1 MSSPLTPGLRVL
13 RQERWECLVS
23 YLCSGTNGIRGIV
36 SCVEKIARL
45 SGRTVRLDGEERYLF
60 PTPRQPNAAGRESLD
75 DLGLG
80 LDRARNIFLMG
91 IQICY
96 DQTMLD
102 RAADPGVPGCEI
114 VRLSDSYRGIGPKI
128 ASCVALMSLDKLDAF
143 PVDRWVQRALSRCD
157 LSTMPVGFAE
167 RVTGP
172 RPLTDAQQYRVPEW
186 ARGHFGEYAGYANQY
201 LFHWVEPHK
210 ERVGRNRTAAAGTI
224 PVPGNR
230 SMASPREGRINGG
243 TRSQQQ
249 SPLIRRARS
258 GSSQRSRQT
267 AGMPGLG
274 GGRRRTR
281 EFPTEATQ
289 GQDAP
294 EGPQPPAPA
303 FLRPRGRS
311 PVSRA
316 LAGPSWQRR
325 GETKATLM
333 ARSAIGPAGEYE
345 DITRETLPQGN
356 RSREVRRT
364 TKGN

>member
-1 MSSPLTPGLRVL
+1 
-13 RQERWECLVS
+13 
-23 YLCSGTNGIRGIV
+23 
-36 SCVEKIARL
+36 
-45 SGRTVRLDGEERYLF
+45 
-60 PTPRQPNAAGRESLD
+60 
-75 DLGLG
+75 
-80 LDRARNIFLMG
+80 
-91 IQICY
+91 
-96 DQTMLD
+96 ML
-102 RAADPGVPGCEI
+102 
-114 VRLSDSYRGIGPKI
+114 DSYRGIGPKI
-128 ASCVALMSLDKLDAF
+128 ASCVALMSLDQLDAF

-157 LSTMPVGFAE
+157 LSTMPVGFAG

-172 RPLTDAQQYRVPEW
+172 RPLTDAQQCRVAEW

-210 ERVGRNRTAAAGTI
+210 ERVGRNWTAAVGTI
-224 PVPGNR
+224 PVPGDR
-230 SMASPREGRINGG
+230 SMASPREGRTNGG

-267 AGMPGLG
+267 AGTPGRG

-345 DITRETLPQGN
+345 DITRETLLQGN

-364 TKGN
+364 TKGNQRSPSSSPSKHKNCHGWALRS